1 MFQQNQFFTGATSS
15 RSKQEAEGTVMSI
28 EGENQVPKE
37 NMKRSPLND
46 ETKPKKN
53 SKKKKEN
60 SSVAKK
66 KADSSSASEKSE
78 GRGNGKKNK
87 KSRGG
92 KMKKNTGK
100 KNKKGGKSK
109 SRKNTGT
116 KTGAEKMAEPEVGGR
131 QRQERE
137 QLELR

>member
-1 MFQQNQFFTGATSS
+1 MFQQNHFFAGATSS
-15 RSKQEAEGTVMSI
+15 RSEQGAEGTAISI
-28 EGENQVPKE
+28 EGGQQAPKE

-53 SKKKKEN
+53 TKKKKEN

-78 GRGNGKKNK
+78 GRGKGKKNK

-92 KMKKNTGK
+92 KIKKNAGK
-100 KNKKGGKSK
+100 KNKKGGKNK

-116 KTGAEKMAEPEVGGR
+116 KTGAEKMAQPEVGGSE
-131 QRQERE
+131 RQERE
-137 QLELR
+137 QLE